1 MPLYEF
7 DCASC
12 GEPFE
17 KLVRSSQT
25 VNEVVCPTCGSPH
38 VTRRLSTFAVRGGA
52 SGGNA
57 AASGGASCAPG
68 GL

>member
-7 DCASC
+7 DCAGC

-17 KLVRSSQT
+17 KLVRSSQAVST
-25 VNEVVCPTCGSPH
+25 VVCPACGSPH
-38 VTRRLSTFAVRGGA
+38 VTRRLSTFAVRGSAG
-52 SGGNA
+52 S
-57 AASGGASCAPG
+57 AASASAGAACAPG

>member
-7 DCASC
+7 DCAGC

-17 KLVRSSQT
+17 KLVRSSQPAS
-25 VNEVVCPTCGSPH
+25 EIVCPTCGSAH
-38 VTRRLSTFAVRGGA
+38 VTRRLSTFAVRGAARGA
-52 SGGNA
+52 G
-57 AASGGASCAPG
+57 AASAGASCAPG